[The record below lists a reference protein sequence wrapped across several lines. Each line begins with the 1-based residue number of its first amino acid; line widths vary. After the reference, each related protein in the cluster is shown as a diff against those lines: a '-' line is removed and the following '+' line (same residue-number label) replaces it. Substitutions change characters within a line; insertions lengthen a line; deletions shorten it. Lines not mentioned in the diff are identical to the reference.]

1 MQMLWRMLS
10 GFAIVRA
17 VMAFYQALR
26 SASVSLVA
34 PSTLVMRSRV

>member
-17 VMAFYQALR
+17 VVAFCQRYEALP
-26 SASVSLVA
+26 LVWLRRA
-34 PSTLVMRSRV
+34 HW